1 MTAANLVP
9 LHTLPPGARFR
20 LPFAGKTGTLNLANE
35 CRANVTFDGAA
46 STRTVTARKGEPDER
61 TFTVPDRAAV
71 LDITPNVMVEPLT
84 GTRA

>member
-46 STRTVTARKGEPDER
+46 STRTVT